1 VPLLKDRREDLGFSL
16 GEVAA
21 EAGLSPARYKAIEK
35 SDELEAW
42 EADVLS
48 DLLGVDVIE
57 LVEGGDVEPPPLSA
71 LLRNSRQTLAA
82 NSRFEIVRT
91 IRVATDLAQL
101 RELLDGPTQPGLWSS
116 FEHSSDYRHPEAG
129 VPARLS
135 SEVRSK
141 LGLGDAPVQSVT
153 YDVVKP
159 LGVTLLW
166 ADLAE
171 RVDAFTFFGS
181 TSAPTIVLNI
191 RGEHTTTAYGR
202 RMTLLHEVCHAL
214 FDRTVMQRV
223 GRFCEVKRPQTKK
236 FRAVDVEGS
245 LEEQI
250 ERRARAFAG
259 YFIAPPED
267 LLRSWNAYNGGVAEK
282 VRGMMERY
290 GFGYEAARTQL
301 QNLGLFEL
309 QKTVSGVPLDV
320 PAALEAADP
329 GVSIEVRERH
339 HRGVPLA
346 RAGDLFDLVRRG
358 LEQGQI
364 GEGAARDYLRVPLST
379 WSDIQPLL
387 SPGDQPKLWRVSS
400 SLDADPT
407 LG

>member
-16 GEVAA
+16 GEVAS
-21 EAGLSPARYKAIEK
+21 EAGLSRARYKAIEK

-57 LVEGGDVEPPPLSA
+57 LVEGGDVEPSPLST

-82 NSRFEIVRT
+82 NTRFEIVRT
-91 IRVATDLAQL
+91 IRVATELAQL
-101 RELLDGPTQPGLWSS
+101 RELLDGPTQPGLWST
-116 FEHSSDYRHPEAG
+116 FEHSSDYRHPAMG

-135 SEVRSK
+135 AEVRTK
-141 LGLGDAPVQSVT
+141 LGLGDAPIQSVT
-153 YDVVKP
+153 DEVVKP

-171 RVDAFTFFGS
+171 RVDAFTFISS

-191 RGEHTTTAYGR
+191 RGEHTTTAHGR

-214 FDRTVMQRV
+214 FDRTVMQQV
-223 GRFCEVKRPQTKK
+223 GRFCDMKRAKK
-236 FRAVDVEGS
+236 IRAVEAEGS

-259 YFIAPPED
+259 YFIAPPDD
-267 LLRSWNAYNGGVAEK
+267 LVRSWNGHSGDVAEK

-301 QNLGLFEL
+301 QNLDLLDL

-320 PAALEAADP
+320 PAALETADP
-329 GVSIEVRERH
+329 GISTEVRERH

-346 RAGDLFDLVRRG
+346 RAGELFDLVRRG
-358 LEQGQI
+358 LEQGEI

-379 WSDIQPLL
+379 WKDIKPLL
-387 SPGDQPKLWRVSS
+387 VPGDQPQMWRVSS
-400 SLDADPT
+400 SLDANGT
-407 LG
+407 